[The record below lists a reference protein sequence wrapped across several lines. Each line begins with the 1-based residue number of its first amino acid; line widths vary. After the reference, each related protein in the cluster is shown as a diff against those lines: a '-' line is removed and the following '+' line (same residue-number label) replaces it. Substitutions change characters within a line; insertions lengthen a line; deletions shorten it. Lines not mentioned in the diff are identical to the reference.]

1 VQRLHNEVYDSSQR
15 KPLIIEEALALY
27 KYQGL
32 IAQFVSRTLKIRY
45 KRSVLGVVWTML
57 NPLLTMIV
65 LTLVFS
71 NLFRF
76 SIPFYPVYLL
86 SGLIMWAC
94 FSSTTQTAMGEMIN
108 GGNLFS
114 RIYVPKSIFAVSALG
129 ASLINLGIAIIPL
142 LLIALV
148 LGVKVQPTIVV
159 WPLAILLL
167 SLFTLGVGLI
177 MATAAAYFADIL
189 PVYDVLLV
197 VWMYMTPIFYPIEII
212 SPSIV
217 WIFKFNPMYYFL
229 MLFREPLYLGQIPE
243 LQYWLIAF
251 AIAITT
257 FIGGSL
263 LFTSKSNEYAYR
275 V

>member
-1 VQRLHNEVYDSSQR
+1 
-15 KPLIIEEALALY
+15 
-27 KYQGL
+27 
-32 IAQFVSRTLKIRY
+32 
-45 KRSVLGVVWTML
+45 
-57 NPLLTMIV
+57 
-65 LTLVFS
+65 
-71 NLFRF
+71 
-76 SIPFYPVYLL
+76 
-86 SGLIMWAC
+86 
-94 FSSTTQTAMGEMIN
+94 
-108 GGNLFS
+108 
-114 RIYVPKSIFAVSALG
+114 
-129 ASLINLGIAIIPL
+129 
-142 LLIALV
+142 
-148 LGVKVQPTIVV
+148 
-159 WPLAILLL
+159 
-167 SLFTLGVGLI
+167 LI